1 MALNKTAFKQGL
13 KGLLEAQALN
23 ENDPAQA
30 REDFA
35 EELAT
40 LVIDLIKTATV
51 SGTVVTTGSAT
62 TQTGPFTQTRIL

>member
-1 MALNKTAFKQGL
+1 MALNKTAFKEGL

-23 ENDPAQA
+23 ETSPASA
-30 REDFA
+30 REDYA
-35 EELAT
+35 EALAD
-40 LVIDLIKTATV
+40 LIIDLIKTATV